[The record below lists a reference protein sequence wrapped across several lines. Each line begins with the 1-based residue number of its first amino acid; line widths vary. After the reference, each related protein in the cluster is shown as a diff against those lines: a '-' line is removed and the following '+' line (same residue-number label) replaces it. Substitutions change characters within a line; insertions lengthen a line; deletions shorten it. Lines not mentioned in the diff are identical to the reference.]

1 MSIIYSTPLPSTSTP
16 SSPSQAPPSPSQ
28 PSQPTHP
35 HHARAYVPPLG
46 LNTLGSPPPLPG
58 QQQLLSPSS
67 PSHLTIYPPSPSRL
81 VPGPVEGGESS
92 PSYTNH
98 DHNENADDDA
108 GEGGDK
114 GEGGEKG
121 KGVVKE
127 EKEKP
132 ADYVYFQRRPDE
144 LSDEARTRAAGAK
157 VKLESY
163 YKLALDTAIDLN
175 VRSVSSLFVSRE
187 YPSLVSLLIHSSMHL
202 SICSFVDTNRTPAA
216 SNSNAKSPR
225 PPPNPSAPPSRA
237 KNAAK

>member
-46 LNTLGSPPPLPG
+46 LNTLGSPPSLPLAG

-67 PSHLTIYPPSPSRL
+67 PSHLTIWPPSPSKL
-81 VPGPVEGGESS
+81 VEGGGQGGESS

-98 DHNENADDDA
+98 DHNEGADGDA
-108 GEGGDK
+108 GEGGDR

-187 YPSLVSLLIHSSMHL
+187 YPSLVYPASSTVHL
-202 SICSFVDTNRTPAA
+202 FIC
-216 SNSNAKSPR
+216 
-225 PPPNPSAPPSRA
+225 
-237 KNAAK
+237 

>member
-1 MSIIYSTPLPSTSTP
+1 MSIIYSTPLPSTPTP
-16 SSPSQAPPSPSQ
+16 TSPSPPSPSQ

-67 PSHLTIYPPSPSRL
+67 PSHLTIYPPSPSKL
-81 VPGPVEGGESS
+81 VEGGGQGGESS

-98 DHNENADDDA
+98 DHNENADGDA
-108 GEGGDK
+108 GEGGDR

-157 VKLESY
+157 VKMESY

-175 VRSVSSLFVSRE
+175 VRSVSSLSGSRE
-187 YPSLVSLLIHSSMHL
+187 CPSLVHPVHLFICQYIDMSMR
-202 SICSFVDTNRTPAA
+202 ITAA

-225 PPPNPSAPPSRA
+225 PPLNPSAPPSRA
-237 KNAAK
+237 KNADK